1 MNNSLTGIKNLFW
14 AFFIVTATA
23 AVTIG
28 ILITFFVRYSGDK
41 QDGTL
46 YLGSSASDKIDDDI
60 FGVPADSDT
69 EGDSGLSGLTAL
81 PNTQDTGLEYLFNL
95 TFLCD
100 ESFSAVNSYGA
111 NFGSTA
117 SSQVWLPSSG
127 SFPVASASSVK
138 IIYPNDGTEKT
149 VSTAV
154 STYAPSRLV
163 IYLGADSLAN
173 TTSDSFISGYTSLIQ
188 AVKSSN
194 SGTTVIC
201 CSIGSVTSGYA
212 SADGLTAAQ
221 ITQANQWIKQVCAST
236 GVYYADLASIL
247 NDDSGYLSD
256 QYAAEDGHSINSSGI
271 SAVMEY
277 FRYHGV

>member
-14 AFFIVTATA
+14 AFAIVTATA
-23 AVTIG
+23 AVIIG
-28 ILITFFVRYSGDK
+28 ILITMFVRYSGDK
-41 QDGTL
+41 QDGIL
-46 YLGSSASDKIDDDI
+46 YLGSSVSDKIDDDV
-60 FGVPADSDT
+60 FGVSTDAAT
-69 EGDSGLSGLTAL
+69 EDDGLSGLATL

-111 NFGSTA
+111 NYGSTA

-127 SFPVASASSVK
+127 SFPVASASSTK

-149 VSTAV
+149 TSTAV

-163 IYLGADSLAN
+163 IYLGSDSLAN

-188 AVKSSN
+188 AVKSS
-194 SGTTVIC
+194 SPSTTIIC
-201 CSIGSVTSGYA
+201 CTIGSVTASYA
-212 SADGLTAAQ
+212 STDGLTAAQ

-247 NDDSGYLSD
+247 NDDGGYLSE
-256 QYAAEDGHSINSSGI
+256 QYAAADGHSINSAGI